1 MSTGCGGLP
10 PLSMQG
16 TKMRIFSVSL
26 LFGRCGVYYIRYG
39 FGEKP
44 GAARRQVMISQATC
58 SRVIARALSGG
69 GTFAELFFEDSHNFS
84 MILRSGRIENAASSR
99 PRGAGIRIYD
109 GLRSIYVYTCDISEA
124 GLLRAAERAAA
135 AVTDTP
141 GRGRDIVLTSSVH
154 ADIHPVGRHVL
165 SVPAARRAGL
175 LRAVDGAARAVDSR
189 ISQVT
194 AGLFSREQHVL
205 IANSEGLYTGD
216 TRVYTRLSCS
226 AVASDGAENQT
237 GAENPG
243 ALMGFELFDSRVDP
257 EAVGRH
263 AAKTAVTMLT
273 APYCR
278 AGEMPVVI
286 AGGFGGVIFHEACGH
301 SLEATSVAPG
311 MSEFCGKLG
320 QQIAAP
326 CVTAIDDGTM
336 PGEWGSEN
344 IDDEG
349 TPTTH
354 LTLIENGVLKNY
366 MVDRLNGLKMG
377 MAPTGN
383 ARRESYAYAPTSRMR
398 NTFIAAGQD
407 DEEEMIRTMGD
418 GLYAAQMG
426 GGSVNPAT
434 GEFNFAVQEGYLV
447 QDGKIT
453 TPVRGAS
460 LIGKGAQ
467 ILMRIDRVGRNMTMG
482 QGMCG
487 SLSGSVPTNVGQ
499 PTIRVSSL
507 TVGGK

>member
-1 MSTGCGGLP
+1 
-10 PLSMQG
+10 
-16 TKMRIFSVSL
+16 
-26 LFGRCGVYYIRYG
+26 
-39 FGEKP
+39 
-44 GAARRQVMISQATC
+44 MITQATC
-58 SRVIARALSGG
+58 SLVLARALSRG
-69 GTFAELFFEDSHNFS
+69 GTFAEIFFEDSRRFS
-84 MILRSGRIENAASSR
+84 MTLRSGKIENAAITH

-109 GLRSIYVYTCDISEA
+109 ALRSIYVYTCDVSEA

-135 AVTDTP
+135 AVTQS
-141 GRGRDIVLTSSVH
+141 RAAGRDIVLTPRETPNL
-154 ADIHPVGRHVL
+154 HPVLQPVL
-165 SVPAARRAGL
+165 DTPTERRARL
-175 LRAVDGAARAVDSR
+175 LRTVDGAARAVDCR
-189 ISQVT
+189 ITQVT
-194 AGLFSREQHVL
+194 VGLTAREQHVI

-216 TRVYTRLSCS
+216 TRVYTHLSCS
-226 AVASDGAENQT
+226 AVASDGTENQT
-237 GAENPG
+237 GTDNPG
-243 ALMGFELFDSRVDP
+243 ALMGFELFDTRVDP
-257 EAVGRH
+257 EAVGRK

-336 PGEWGSEN
+336 PCEWGSEN

-349 TPTTH
+349 TPTTR
-354 LTLIENGVLKNY
+354 LTLIENGVLRNY

-398 NTFIAAGQD
+398 NTYIAPGTD

-447 QDGKIT
+447 QDGHIT

-467 ILMRIDRVGRNMTMG
+467 ILMRIDRVGRTMTMG

-499 PTIRVSSL
+499 PTLRVSRL